1 MNLNIGFDDGSIKKY
16 VGRGR
21 SPIFTIYWTQDGV
34 AYPEEQ
40 WLDFGSVLLSWWLV
54 AAKSLLDGA
63 TEAELPFMD
72 GPFRLKVRRIGNLL
86 HVSADDQ
93 PWQWR
98 TPLETFVAE
107 LLRATSQV
115 QQKSLDLGVP
125 DREGLQV
132 GVEQLKAAMSRAKA
146 GAVVSR
152 TVVAERVA

>member
-1 MNLNIGFDDGSIKKY
+1 MNLNIGFDDALIKKY

-21 SPIFTIYWTQDGV
+21 SPIFTIYWTQDQA

-40 WLDFGSVLLSWWLV
+40 WLDFGAVLLSWWLI
-54 AAKSLLDGA
+54 AARSLLEGA
-63 TEAELPFMD
+63 AEAELSFMD
-72 GPFRLKVRRIGNLL
+72 GPFRLKARRVGNLL
-86 HVSADDQ
+86 YVSADDQ

-115 QQKSLDLGVP
+115 QQKFLDLGVP

-132 GVEQLKAAMSRAKA
+132 GVEQLRAAMSRAKA

>member
-98 TPLETFVAE
+98 TPLKTFVAE
-107 LLRATSQV
+107 LLKATSQV